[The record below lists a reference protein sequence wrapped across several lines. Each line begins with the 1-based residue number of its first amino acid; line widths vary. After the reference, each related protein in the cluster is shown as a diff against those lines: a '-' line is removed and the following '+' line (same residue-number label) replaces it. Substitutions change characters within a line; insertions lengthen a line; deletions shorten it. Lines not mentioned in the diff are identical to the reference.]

1 MQILIWEEGIVAQL
15 FFSQEIN
22 NQRKKWVSNI
32 NFFNLNSLIFFENYS
47 QITQLIESIFK
58 Y

>member
-32 NFFNLNSLIFFENYS
+32 NFFNLNQFVV
-47 QITQLIESIFK
+47 
-58 Y
+58 